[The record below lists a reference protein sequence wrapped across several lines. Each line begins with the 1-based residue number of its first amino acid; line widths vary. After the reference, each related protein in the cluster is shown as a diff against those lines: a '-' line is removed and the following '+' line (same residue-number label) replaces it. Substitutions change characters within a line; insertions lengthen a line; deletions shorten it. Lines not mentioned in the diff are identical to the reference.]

1 MDFVVGLPTTR
12 KKNDSIFVVVDRFSK
27 MVVFAACKT
36 TINAY
41 KVAELFFTEVVRH
54 HGLSNSLV
62 SDRDVKFM
70 STFWK
75 EVWTRLEPF

>member
-12 KKNDSIFVVVDRFSK
+12 KKNGNIFVVVDRFRK
-27 MVVFAACKT
+27 MAVFSACKT
-36 TINAY
+36 TINAR

-54 HGLSNSLV
+54 HGLPSSIV

-70 STFWK
+70 SSFWK
-75 EVWTRLEPF
+75 EVWSQFGT